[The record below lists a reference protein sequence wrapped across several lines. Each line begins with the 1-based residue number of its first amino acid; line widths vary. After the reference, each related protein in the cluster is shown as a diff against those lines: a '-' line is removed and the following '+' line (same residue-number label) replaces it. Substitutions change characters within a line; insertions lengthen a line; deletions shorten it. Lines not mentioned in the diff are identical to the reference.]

1 MALTKED
8 LQAIE
13 ALFDKKMDEKL
24 ESFEAQLGKQM
35 DGKLESFE
43 ARLDK
48 KMDEKLE
55 PIKTQLDEVQES
67 LEEVR
72 GATNSLVA
80 WADKVSVITQI
91 KFPV

>member
-13 ALFDKKMDEKL
+13 QLF
-24 ESFEAQLGKQM
+24 
-35 DGKLESFE
+35 
-43 ARLDK
+43 DK

-55 PIKTQLDEVQES
+55 PIKEQLDEMQGS

-72 GATNSLVA
+72 STTNALVA
-80 WADKVSVITQI
+80 WADNVSVVTQI
-91 KFPV
+91 KFPVEKRVNNG